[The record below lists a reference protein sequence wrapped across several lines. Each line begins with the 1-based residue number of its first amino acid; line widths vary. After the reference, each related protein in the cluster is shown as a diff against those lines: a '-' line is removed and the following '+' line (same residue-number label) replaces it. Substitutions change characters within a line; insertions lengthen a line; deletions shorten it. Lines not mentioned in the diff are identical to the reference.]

1 MGITASRLQGHHTCP
16 GFQRLGQQ
24 GQGAH
29 LLSPPFGLLP
39 GPGWLPEL
47 CREAFR
53 DLLSSHPD
61 FPQHCKLAPLTMTTG
76 SSTALNPFSELGNL
90 ASGLSVQEALLLPLF
105 YRWEN

>member
-53 DLLSSHPD
+53 DLLSGHPD
-61 FPQHCKLAPLTMTTG
+61 FPQRRKLATLTMTTG
-76 SSTALNPFSELGNL
+76 SSTALNPFPELDNL
-90 ASGLSVQEALLLPLF
+90 ASGLSV
-105 YRWEN
+105 